1 MEVKHLKIATVVM
14 IDIFLVLVLAKG
26 IQATIIKNVN
36 RALAQVQQCT
46 CEHR

>member
-14 IDIFLVLVLAKG
+14 LDIFLVLVLARG
-26 IQATIIKNVN
+26 IQATIIKNVSK
-36 RALAQVQQCT
+36 AVAQTQPCT